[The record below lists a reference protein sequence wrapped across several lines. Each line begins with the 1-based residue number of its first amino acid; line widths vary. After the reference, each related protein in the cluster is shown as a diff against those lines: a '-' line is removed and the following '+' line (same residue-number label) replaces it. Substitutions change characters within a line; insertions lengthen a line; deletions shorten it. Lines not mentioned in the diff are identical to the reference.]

1 MAMDACFSWT
11 TMLRYDLTGIV
22 IAGGKSRRMGAEKGL
37 IPFDGKLLIVYP
49 VEMLREF
56 CAQVI
61 ISSNTYA
68 YDFLGVPVIPDHAIG
83 GGPMTGIY
91 SGLLASSTEFNLV
104 LSCDMPMIT
113 ADLLKHLIAS
123 ADGCTAAVAW
133 HKGFAEPLCGIY
145 SRSLIGELENHIKE
159 GKFKLITFLE
169 EMGVRFIEIDER
181 LPFYH
186 PNLFLNVNT
195 PHDLEHGEKLIGN

>member
-1 MAMDACFSWT
+1 MVTDAYFFWT

-22 IAGGKSRRMGAEKGL
+22 IAGGKSQRMGAEKGL
-37 IPFDGKLLIVYP
+37 IPFGGKPLIVYP
-49 VEMLREF
+49 VEMLREV

-61 ISSNTYA
+61 ISSNSHA
-68 YDFLGVPVIPDHAIG
+68 YDFLGVPVIADHAIG

-91 SGLLASSTEFNLV
+91 SGLLASGTEYNLV
-104 LSCDMPMIT
+104 LSCDMPLIT

-123 ADGCTAAVAW
+123 ANGCKAAVAW

-145 SRSLIGELENHIKE
+145 SRSLIGELEDHIRE

-169 EMGVRFIEIDER
+169 EMGSRFIEIDER

-186 PNLFLNVNT
+186 PDLFLNVNT
-195 PHDLEHGEKLIGN
+195 PHDVELGEKLIGK